1 MTATDVTDAD
11 VTKVKEELRRLID
24 QLSDREA
31 FDVLDHVQWLLS
43 DEEETLTEE
52 ELAQVEQDF
61 EAIRRGE
68 YVTLDEIKRQLAE

>member
-52 ELAQVEQDF
+52 ELAQVEHDF